1 VTSEVKVKIL
11 LILWHAWHMRNDV
24 VHAKGTTTIMGSTN
38 FLLNYEEA
46 LNSVSRPLVA
56 QNDDKGKERVNEGAV
71 SKKPTMYVPHH
82 QERKQ
87 VA

>member
-1 VTSEVKVKIL
+1 
-11 LILWHAWHMRNDV
+11 MRNDV
-24 VHAKGTTTIMGSTN
+24 VHAKGTTTIMGSAN

-71 SKKPTMYVPHH
+71 SKTYHVWSTSSG
-82 QERKQ
+82 QETSGLIAAPCRLD
-87 VA
+87 